1 MWNSFWADR
10 SGGVV
15 AAGGEGEVLEPWGPL
30 AGAGRVGGVG

>member
-1 MWNSFWADR
+1 MRYSFRGDR
-10 SGGVV
+10 SSRVV